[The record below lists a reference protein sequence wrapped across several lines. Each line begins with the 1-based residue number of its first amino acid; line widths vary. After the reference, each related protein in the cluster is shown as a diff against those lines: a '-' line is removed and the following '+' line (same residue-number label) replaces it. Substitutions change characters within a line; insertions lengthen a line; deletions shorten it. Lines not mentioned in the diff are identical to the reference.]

1 MISERII
8 SDDDG
13 THWPKIEE
21 TALERSINDELNA
34 RKKIVYSE
42 APMMSEN

>member
-21 TALERSINDELNA
+21 TVLERSIDDELNA
-34 RKKIVYSE
+34 GKKLVYSE
-42 APMMSEN
+42 ASMMSEN